1 MDDFKASLEGHR
13 MVEAQLLLGL
23 EKSHWVTIGSAFVA
37 ASVICVGWFAT
48 SSLTSERDYKN
59 KQREMKIEYLVDAYD
74 KLALSSNR
82 ELTPE
87 FATMLE
93 IATAKIQ
100 LFGSP
105 QDIVLLHKF
114 LDEWTESGKAGRPRR
129 NLDALLFA
137 LRNSLRNEL
146 TLPEVDTQIRWIRPR
161 GGAQ

>member
-1 MDDFKASLEGHR
+1 MIEP
-13 MVEAQLLLGL
+13 QLCLGL
-23 EKSHWVTIGSAFVA
+23 EKSHWVTIGSSFVA
-37 ASVICVGWFAT
+37 AMVICISWFVT
-48 SSLTSERDYKN
+48 SYLTSKRDYKN

-82 ELTPE
+82 KLTPE

-114 LDEWTESGKAGRPRR
+114 LDESTESGKAGRPQG
-129 NLDALLFA
+129 NTDPLLFA
-137 LRNSLRNEL
+137 LRKSIRNEL
-146 TLPEVDTQIRWIRPR
+146 TLPEVDTHISWIRPL